1 MIVDETN
8 SFHRNSARIG
18 QSHAAPWIDTTTNEI
33 YIFLATVM
41 LMPHLKKNRIRDY
54 WSTDRLI
61 AAPIFAELFTRDRF
75 RALLTNLH
83 FRDNQNQI
91 SGDSLYKIR
100 PIIDE

>member
-8 SFHRNSARIG
+8 RFHRNSARLG

-61 AAPIFAELFTRDRF
+61 ATPIFAELFTRDRF
-75 RALLTNLH
+75 RALLTNLN

-91 SGDSLYKIR
+91 SGDILYKIR